1 MNNQEPTPDKG
12 GMKRRAASRTLM
24 VGGIL
29 LVPVLL
35 WLAGSS
41 GPILVVTG
49 LQGLVLLGFLHILA
63 RERRPSSPL
72 PMDEPKP
79 TPGKAPNLNHSVEAV
94 LSNRLV
100 AERSSAA
107 ILEDFVHCGPD
118 DFEENMGRALSRLG
132 SYIGADRCYLYRFG
146 ESDQIGKRLLT
157 WQVPNDREIPL
168 PSANLSPE
176 TTVRLDEVFAQDPV
190 VLVDDTTAG
199 DYVFLELAP
208 WSQSAGSINSFGA
221 VAILQHGDIKGF
233 LGFDAEAKN
242 EFGSDEK
249 NLLQLMANLF
259 STMFSRLDAQQCQQ
273 DAMAAL
279 KAASQA
285 KGDFLAT
292 MSHEIRTP
300 LNGVAGLADLLK
312 ETSLTDQQ
320 AEYVG
325 MIQESGSLLISLV
338 NDVLDLS
345 KVEAG
350 CLSLDPVATDLRAL
364 VENLVGMAAHSTLT
378 VGLEIVC
385 RIAPGL
391 PSLVML
397 DPGRLRQILT
407 NLLNNASKF
416 TQEGHVYLNVE
427 PGQKN
432 GNILDL
438 HFQVIDTGIGITDE
452 QSERLFE
459 KFTQAE
465 PSTTRRFG
473 GTGLGL
479 SICRHLVDMMGGKI
493 WATGVLHEGS
503 TFSFVIP
510 VETLVPAKPRTPR
523 NSARH
528 VLLGTGHKLGGTVLA
543 EMIQDLGHDC
553 RLTHDLEE
561 TLNLLPETPDETD
574 DLFTDVFLDPKTF
587 DEDVTPIIDR
597 IDVMPV
603 GRQPRLVLLYPH
615 SATTSDHE
623 SLSDH
628 AAQELAKPVR
638 IDRLSALLAMNPES
652 ECPDEHA
659 QVGEDSPQDHQEDDS
674 NAGPRVLLAEDN
686 LFNQK
691 IAGSMLR
698 LLGCQ
703 VTIANDGKQA
713 LEKAPSGEFDLIFM
727 DCQMPEMDGYE
738 ATRQIRRIDGPVSE
752 IPIIALTANAF
763 QEDRDACAESG
774 MNDFLT
780 KPVTKKQL
788 GQMLAKWTPHAAP
801 TV

>member
-1 MNNQEPTPDKG
+1 MS
-12 GMKRRAASRTLM
+12 RALM
-24 VGGIL
+24 FGGIFL
-29 LVPVLL
+29 ALALM
-35 WLAGSS
+35 WLAGSFGS
-41 GPILVVTG
+41 ILLASG
-49 LQGLVLLGFLHILA
+49 LQGLVLLGFLYILA
-63 RERRPSSPL
+63 KERRSSPTQ
-72 PMDEPKP
+72 PIDEPEQA
-79 TPGKAPNLNHSVEAV
+79 PGKSPSLDHSVEAV

-146 ESDQIGKRLLT
+146 ESDQIGRRLLT

-168 PSANLSPE
+168 PSADLSPE
-176 TTVRLDEVFAQDPV
+176 TTARLNEAFAQDPV
-190 VLVDDTTAG
+190 VLADDTTAG

-221 VAILQHGDIKGF
+221 VAILQRGEIKGF

-242 EFGSDEK
+242 EFGSSEK

-259 STMFSRLDAQQCQQ
+259 STMFSRLDAQQCQL
-273 DAMAAL
+273 DAMEAL
-279 KAASQA
+279 EATSQA
-285 KGDFLAT
+285 KSDFLAT

-325 MIQESGSLLISLV
+325 MIHESGSLLISLV

-350 CLSLDPVATDLRAL
+350 HLSLDPVETDLRAL
-364 VENLVGMAAHSTLT
+364 VENQVGLTAHSSLA

-385 RIAPGL
+385 RMAPDL

-416 TQEGHVYLNVE
+416 TQEGHVYLNIE

-465 PSTTRRFG
+465 LSTTRRFG

-479 SICRHLVDMMGGKI
+479 SICRHLVEMMGGKI
-493 WATGVLHEGS
+493 WATGVLNEGS

-510 VETLVPAKPRTPR
+510 VETLMPAKPRTPR
-523 NSARH
+523 NSARR
-528 VLLGTGHKLGGTVLA
+528 VLLSTGHKLGGTVLA
-543 EMIQDLGHDC
+543 EMIQNLGYEC

-561 TLNLLPETPDETD
+561 TLNLLSETPGETPGETD

-587 DEDVTPIIDR
+587 DEDVTPVIDR

-603 GRQPRLVLLYPH
+603 DRQPRLVLLYPQ
-615 SATTSDHE
+615 SATVSDHDP
-623 SLSDH
+623 LANH

-652 ECPDEHA
+652 EYPDENT
-659 QVGEDSPQDHQEDDS
+659 QVDENCPLDHQEDDS
-674 NAGPRVLLAEDN
+674 TAGLRVLLAEDN
-686 LFNQK
+686 VFNQK
-691 IAGSMLR
+691 IAGCLLR
-698 LLGCQ
+698 RLGCQ
-703 VTIANDGKQA
+703 VTIASDGKQA
-713 LEKAPSGEFDLIFM
+713 REKVPGGEFDLIFM

-738 ATRQIRRIDGPVSE
+738 VTRQIRRIDGPVSK

-763 QEDRDACAESG
+763 QEDREACAESG
-774 MNDFLT
+774 MDDFLT
-780 KPVTKKQL
+780 KPVNKKQL
-788 GQMLAKWTPHAAP
+788 GQMLAKWKPHAALNA
-801 TV
+801 

>member
-1 MNNQEPTPDKG
+1 MY
-12 GMKRRAASRTLM
+12 RALIF
-24 VGGIL
+24 GGIL
-29 LVPVLL
+29 LALAL
-35 WLAGSS
+35 MSLAGGF
-41 GPILVVTG
+41 GPILLATG

-63 RERRPSSPL
+63 KERRSSSTQPI
-72 PMDEPKP
+72 DEPKQA
-79 TPGKAPNLNHSVEAV
+79 PGEAPSLNHSAEAV

-118 DFEENMGRALSRLG
+118 DFEENMGRTLSRLG
-132 SYIGADRCYLYRFG
+132 CYIGADRCYLYRFE

-157 WQVPNDREIPL
+157 WQVPNDREISL
-168 PSANLSPE
+168 PSADLSQE
-176 TTVRLDEVFAQDPV
+176 TTVRLIEVFAQDPV
-190 VLVDDTTAG
+190 VLVNDTTAG
-199 DYVFLELAP
+199 DYAFLELAP
-208 WSQSAGSINSFGA
+208 WSQSAGPINSFGA
-221 VAILQHGDIKGF
+221 IAILQRGDIKGF

-242 EFGSDEK
+242 EFGSSEK

-259 STMFSRLDAQQCQQ
+259 STMFSRLDAQQCQL
-273 DAMAAL
+273 DAMEAL
-279 KAASQA
+279 EATSQA
-285 KGDFLAT
+285 KSDFLAT

-325 MIQESGSLLISLV
+325 MIHESGSLLISLV

-350 CLSLDPVATDLRAL
+350 HLSLDPVETDLCAL
-364 VENLVGMAAHSTLT
+364 VENQVGLTAHSSLT

-385 RIAPGL
+385 RMAPEL

-416 TQEGHVYLNVE
+416 TQEGHVYLNIE

-465 PSTTRRFG
+465 LSTTRRFG

-479 SICRHLVDMMGGKI
+479 SICRHLVEMMGGKI
-493 WATGVLHEGS
+493 WATGVLNEGS

-510 VETLVPAKPRTPR
+510 VETLMPAKPRTPR
-523 NSARH
+523 NSARR
-528 VLLGTGHKLGGTVLA
+528 VLLSTGHKLGGTVLA
-543 EMIQDLGHDC
+543 EMIQNLGYEC

-561 TLNLLPETPDETD
+561 TLNLLSETPGETD
-574 DLFTDVFLDPKTF
+574 DLFTDVLLDPKTF
-587 DEDVTPIIDR
+587 DEDVTPVIDR
-597 IDVMPV
+597 INVMPA
-603 GRQPRLVLLYPH
+603 GHRPRLVLLYAQN
-615 SATTSDHE
+615 ATVSDHE
-623 SLSDH
+623 PLAKH

-638 IDRLSALLAMNPES
+638 IDRLSDLLAMNSES
-652 ECPDEHA
+652 ENPDENA
-659 QVGEDSPQDHQEDDS
+659 QVGESCPQDHQKNDF
-674 NAGPRVLLAEDN
+674 APGLRVLLAEDN
-686 LFNQK
+686 VFNQK
-691 IAGSMLR
+691 IAGCLLR
-698 LLGCQ
+698 RLGCQ
-703 VTIANDGKQA
+703 VTIASDGKQA
-713 LEKAPSGEFDLIFM
+713 LEKVPGGEFELIFM

-738 ATRQIRRIDGPVSE
+738 VTRQIRRIDGPVSK
-752 IPIIALTANAF
+752 IPIIALTANTF
-763 QEDRDACAESG
+763 QEDRDACVEAG
-774 MNDFLT
+774 MDDFLT
-780 KPVTKKQL
+780 KPVNKKKL
-788 GQMLAKWTPHAAP
+788 GQMLAKWKPHAALN
-801 TV
+801 V